1 MRSIRGVPM
10 RDGPGPGSRR
20 LGVPALVPS
29 GPPRP
34 VASRIPRDLGG
45 MVLPWWSG
53 VSACSDSGQSG
64 YCKWCG
70 TCALSTL
77 APQVSKGHR

>member
-10 RDGPGPGSRR
+10 RDGPGSRR
-20 LGVPALVPS
+20 LGVPALAA
-29 GPPRP
+29 GRP
-34 VASRIPRDLGG
+34 GRLASRIPRDLGG

-64 YCKWCG
+64 YCQWCG
-70 TCALSTL
+70 ECALSTL